1 MRTNSSWLEL
11 LTPDLS
17 PRSSLVDNDYHSFD
31 CSLNLEFVGFI
42 HTQQTKALK
51 HSVVVLF

>member
-1 MRTNSSWLEL
+1 MQNNPSWLEL

-17 PRSSLVDNDYHSFD
+17 PRSSLVDNDYD
-31 CSLNLEFVGFI
+31 CSLNLEFGGFI
-42 HTQQTKALK
+42 HAQQTKVLK